1 MPYNKIVLLKEGLE
15 IMSKSEEKVFNKSDR
30 RTVRLMRSNEE
41 QISATSKSLKA
52 DLEVEN
58 LNTIAMSFRLSQTW
72 VLLKEDLKVS

>member
-1 MPYNKIVLLKEGLE
+1 MPYNKIVLLKEGQE
-15 IMSKSEEKVFNKSDR
+15 IMSKSEEKVSNKSDR
-30 RTVRLMRSNEE
+30 RIVRLMRSKEE